1 VVIRGWGWSGKRGR
15 CGARQIFAVIKQLYI
30 LMVVV
35 TGIYSCNSKKSDLE
49 AICRLWH
56 YQFSGFDILIHLI
69 A

>member
-35 TGIYSCNSKKSDLE
+35 TGIYSCRKVTWKLYADCGIISFL
-49 AICRLWH
+49 A
-56 YQFSGFDILIHLI
+56 LIF
-69 A
+69 